1 MNDDLSRLIA
11 DIDAMRM
18 NRRRFMGTAAAAGAA
33 AAMGGTM
40 MSATAAS
47 AEEPKKGGIF
57 RMGWG
62 GGESTDTLDPGL
74 ADSPVPFVVN
84 RQWGDTIVNVTADGQ
99 IEPRLAESMTS
110 NADGTEWRFMIRQGV
125 KFHDGT
131 DMTIDDVVATFK
143 RHSDENSKSGAFG
156 IMQGISGIAAD
167 GNEVVFTLSTGNA
180 DLPYLLSDYHL
191 VVQPKGGVDN
201 PNAAIGTGT
210 WKLVTAEPG
219 VRYTFEK
226 NPADWDATRGHYDGV
241 ELIVIN
247 DNTARTSALQSGQ
260 VDIINRVDPK
270 VAKLLA
276 KMPGVVVENVSGR
289 GHYVFI
295 MHTDTAP
302 FDNNDL
308 RLALKYAI
316 NRQELVDKIL
326 DGYGGVGNDTPI
338 NAAYPLYTAVAQREF
353 DTAKAAEHYKK
364 SGHDGTPIVLIV
376 ADTAFPGAVDAAAL
390 FQQSAAAAGIPLE
403 IQRVPD
409 DGYWSD
415 VWNVKPFCASYWGGR
430 PVQDQMWSTAYLST
444 ADWNDTKYKNPELD
458 AMILAA
464 RSETDVAKRTDLYL
478 KIAQVV
484 HDDGG
489 TICPMFNDFID
500 AKSDKIAGYMK
511 DPNFEA
517 MGGWASAKTW
527 FA

>member
-1 MNDDLSRLIA
+1 MNDDLSRLLA
-11 DIDAMRM
+11 DIDGMRM
-18 NRRRFMGTAAAAGAA
+18 NRRRFLTQTAAAGVAVT
-33 AAMGGTM
+33 MGGTM
-40 MSATAAS
+40 IAATAAR
-47 AEEPKKGGIF
+47 AEEPKKGGIL
-57 RMGWG
+57 RMGMG

-74 ADSPVPFVVN
+74 ADSPVPFSVN
-84 RQWGDTIVNVTADGQ
+84 RQWGDTIVNVTPDGQ
-99 IEPRLAESMTS
+99 IEMRLAESMKT
-110 NADGTEWRFMIRQGV
+110 NDDGTEWRFAIRQGV

-156 IMQGISGIAAD
+156 IMQGIAEITSE
-167 GNEVVFTLSTGNA
+167 GNEVIFKLSTGSA

-191 VVQPKGGVDN
+191 VVQPGGGVAN
-201 PNAAIGTGT
+201 PNAGIGTGT
-210 WKLVTAEPG
+210 WMVVSAEPG
-219 VRYTFEK
+219 VRYTFTK
-226 NPADWDATRGHYDGV
+226 NPNDWDTTRGHYDSV
-241 ELIVIN
+241 EMTVIN
-247 DNTARTSALQSGQ
+247 DATARTSALQSGQ
-260 VDIINRVDPK
+260 VDIINRIDPK

-276 KMPGVVVENVSGR
+276 RSPGVVVQNVSGR

-295 MHTDTAP
+295 MHTNTAP
-302 FDNNDL
+302 FDNKDL
-308 RLALKYAI
+308 RLALKYAV
-316 NRQELVDKIL
+316 NRQEMVDKIL

-338 NAAYPLYTAVAQREF
+338 NAAYPLFTALPQREY
-353 DTAKAAEHYKK
+353 DAAKAAEHYKA
-364 SGHDGTPIVLIV
+364 SGHDGSPIVLIV

-390 FQQSAAAAGIPLE
+390 FQQSAVAAGIPLE

-444 ADWNDTKYKNPELD
+444 ADWNDTKYNNPELD
-458 AMILAA
+458 ALILQA
-464 RSETDVAKRTDLYL
+464 RGETNTAERTIIYN
-478 KIAQVV
+478 KIGEIV

-489 TICPMFNDFID
+489 TICPMFNDFVD
-500 AKSDKIAGYMK
+500 ARSDKVMGYLK
-511 DPNFEA
+511 DPNYEQ

>member
-1 MNDDLSRLIA
+1 MNDDLSRLLA
-11 DIDAMRM
+11 DIDAVRL
-18 NRRRFMGTAAAAGAA
+18 NRRRFLMQTAAAGVVATV
-33 AAMGGTM
+33 GGTM
-40 MSATAAS
+40 IAATAAR
-47 AEEPKKGGIF
+47 AEEPKKGGMF

-99 IEPRLAESMTS
+99 IEPRLAESMVS
-110 NADGTEWRFMIRQGV
+110 NADGTEWRFTIRQGV

-156 IMQGISGIAAD
+156 IMQGITEVTSE
-167 GNEVVFTLSTGNA
+167 GNEVIFKMATGNA
-180 DLPYLLSDYHL
+180 DLPFLLSDYHL

-201 PNAAIGTGT
+201 PNAGIGTGT

-289 GHYVFI
+289 GHYVFL
-295 MHTDTAP
+295 MHTNTAP
-302 FDNNDL
+302 FDNKDL
-308 RLALKYAI
+308 RLAMKYAI
-316 NRQELVDKIL
+316 NRQEMVDKIL

-338 NAAYPLYTAVAQREF
+338 NAAYPLYTAIAQREF
-353 DTAKAAEHYKK
+353 DVAKAAEHYKA
-364 SGHDGTPIVLIV
+364 SGHDGSPIVLIV

-444 ADWNDTKYKNPELD
+444 ADWNDTKYKNPDLD

-464 RSETDVAKRTDLYL
+464 RSETDTAKRTDLYK
-478 KIAQVV
+478 KIAELVN
-484 HDDGG
+484 DDGG

-500 AKSDKIAGYMK
+500 AKSDKIAGYFK

>member
-1 MNDDLSRLIA
+1 MNDDLSRLLA
-11 DIDAMRM
+11 DIDAVRM
-18 NRRRFMGTAAAAGAA
+18 NRRRFLGTTAAAGVA

-40 MSATAAS
+40 MTATAAR
-47 AEEPKKGGIF
+47 AEEPKKGGTF
-57 RMGWG
+57 RMGFG
-62 GGESTDTLDPGL
+62 GGEATDTLDPAL

-99 IEPRLAESMTS
+99 IEMRLAESMSS
-110 NADGTEWRFMIRQGV
+110 NADGTEWSFAIRQGV

-143 RHSDENSKSGAFG
+143 RHSDENAKSGAFG
-156 IMQGISGIAAD
+156 IMSGISEVVSE
-167 GNEVVFTLSTGNA
+167 GNEVIFKLATGNA

-191 VVQPKGGVDN
+191 VVQPKGGIDN
-201 PNAAIGTGT
+201 PNAGIGTGT
-210 WKLVTAEPG
+210 WKVVSAEPG
-219 VRYTFEK
+219 VRYVFEK
-226 NPADWDATRGHYDGV
+226 NPNDWDTTRGHYDGV

-247 DNTARTSALQSGQ
+247 DNTARTAALQSGQ
-260 VDIINRVDPK
+260 VDMINRIDPK
-270 VAKLLA
+270 VAKLLGQV
-276 KMPGVVVENVSGR
+276 PGVVVNNVSGR

-295 MHTDTAP
+295 MHTNTAP
-302 FDNNDL
+302 FDNKDL

-316 NRQELVDKIL
+316 NRQEMVDKIL
-326 DGYGGVGNDTPI
+326 DGFGGVGNDIPV
-338 NAAYPLYTAVAQREF
+338 NAAYPLFTALPQREF
-353 DTAKAAEHYKK
+353 DAAKAAEHYKA
-364 SGHDGTPIVLIV
+364 SGHDGSPIVLIV

-390 FQQSAAAAGIPLE
+390 FQQTAAAAGIPLE

-444 ADWNDTKYKNPELD
+444 ADWNDTKYQNPDLD
-458 AMILAA
+458 ALILSA
-464 RSETDVAKRTDLYL
+464 RGETDAAKRTELY
-478 KIAQVV
+478 KQISEIV
-484 HDDGG
+484 HVDGG

-500 AKSDKIAGYMK
+500 ARSDKVMGYID
-511 DPNFEA
+511 DPNYEA

-527 FA
+527 LA